1 MTNFSTQGLQMTC
14 PHGLETE
21 SEIISKRFNCSQCH
35 GDLRIALEALLR
47 ALLQLGQDLCGS
59 PC

>member
-1 MTNFSTQGLQMTC
+1 MTC